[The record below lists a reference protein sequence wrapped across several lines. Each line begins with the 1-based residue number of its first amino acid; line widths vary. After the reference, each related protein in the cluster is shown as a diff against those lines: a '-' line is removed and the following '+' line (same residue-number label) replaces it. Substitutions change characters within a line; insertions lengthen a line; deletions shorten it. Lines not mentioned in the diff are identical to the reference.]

1 VGLQLGEQVGLQRY
15 NKFIVAA
22 VAVAFIFLNNEDVA
36 LANVVSDNLA
46 AVLGALGVF
55 AVPNRPS

>member
-1 VGLQLGEQVGLQRY
+1 VQKY
-15 NKFIVAA
+15 NKAIVAI

-46 AVLGALGVF
+46 SVLGALGVF
-55 AVPNRPS
+55 TVPNKG